1 MLPERERLFCEQF
14 FYTET
19 HILPNHFESILQCGF
34 SVCLNHRMII
44 YFDFSLVGDYSPI
57 FNVTA
62 DVVFVVDS
70 SNEVSSHDYTSEKR
84 FVKSV
89 ARALN
94 LASKKSRVAVII
106 YSDYATTPIKFA
118 DYQTTGR
125 FNDAVDNLIHIR
137 RTRRMDRALFET
149 VEALKQARPLVP
161 KLVFFLTSGR
171 QDTGAP
177 SLDAA
182 ARGVTETGAIVYL
195 VAIGQRPNLR
205 ELRVVVEKPDNI
217 ISVTAFGDLQQ
228 QSRDIS
234 KDAADNLGECQ

>member
-1 MLPERERLFCEQF
+1 M
-14 FYTET
+14 T
-19 HILPNHFESILQCGF
+19 F
-34 SVCLNHRMII
+34 SFI
-44 YFDFSLVGDYSPI
+44 GDNSPI

-70 SNEVSSHDYTSEKR
+70 SNEVSSQGYTTEKR

-94 LASKKSRVAVII
+94 LAPKKSRVAVII
-106 YSDYATTPIKFA
+106 YSDYATTPIKFT
-118 DYQTTGR
+118 DYQTTDR
-125 FNDAVDNLIHIR
+125 FNDAVDKLIHLR

-182 ARGVTETGAIVYL
+182 ARAVTETGAMMYL

-205 ELRVVVEKPDNI
+205 ELRVVVEKPENI
-217 ISVTAFGDLQQ
+217 ISVTTFGDLQQ
-228 QSRDIS
+228 QSRAVS
-234 KDAADNLGECQ
+234 KDIADNLRKYQ

>member
-1 MLPERERLFCEQF
+1 M
-14 FYTET
+14 
-19 HILPNHFESILQCGF
+19 
-34 SVCLNHRMII
+34 
-44 YFDFSLVGDYSPI
+44 
-57 FNVTA
+57 
-62 DVVFVVDS
+62 FVVDS
-70 SNEVSSHDYTSEKR
+70 SDEVSSQDYTSEKR

-94 LASKKSRVAVII
+94 LAPKRSRVAVII

-137 RTRRMDRALFET
+137 RTRRMDRALLET
-149 VEALKQARPLVP
+149 VETLKQARPLVP

-182 ARGVTETGAIVYL
+182 ARAVTETGAIVYL
-195 VAIGQRPNLR
+195 VAIGERPNLR

-217 ISVTAFGDLQQ
+217 ISVTEFGDLQQ
-228 QSRDIS
+228 ESRDIS
-234 KDAADNLGECQ
+234 KDVADNLSGYQ